1 MPDGSID
8 GPDIASLA
16 EVDKMVHEPGR
27 LAILTYLSMVKSA
40 DFLFIQNVT
49 GLTKGNLSSHM
60 RKLEDA
66 GYIQVIKEFVDRKPH
81 TMLRITPMGL
91 RAYEDYKQSMA
102 RILGS
107 PSG

>member
-1 MPDGSID
+1 MPNGSVDGT
-8 GPDIASLA
+8 DIAALA
-16 EVDKMVHEPGR
+16 EVDKLVHEPGR
-27 LAILTYLSMVKSA
+27 LAILTYLSMVKSV

-66 GYIQVIKEFVDRKPH
+66 GYIQVIKEFVERKPH
-81 TMLRITPMGL
+81 TMLRITPKGL
-91 RAYEDYKQSMA
+91 RAYEDYRRSMA